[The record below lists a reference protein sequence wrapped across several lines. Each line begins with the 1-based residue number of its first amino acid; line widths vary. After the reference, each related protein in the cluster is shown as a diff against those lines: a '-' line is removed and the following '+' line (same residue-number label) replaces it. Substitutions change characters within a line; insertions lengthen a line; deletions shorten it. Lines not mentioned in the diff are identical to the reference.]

1 MQDTHIPLIMQI
13 IDNIV
18 SPDSRKRK
26 YSDKQ
31 ILKILILLQ
40 IFNISYRSSGI
51 FLENHRE
58 YTELIGIEDIPSFLA
73 LSSRSR
79 SLDLHTIN
87 MIIQSMHLVNEIAA
101 FDSFMIHT
109 CKQSTAER
117 RRKYRNYKDSLSGWS
132 KTTKGWSYG
141 RKCHMSIDVD
151 SLLINEWTVTK
162 GNIHDSSVAHE
173 MIDSVRNYRYIL
185 ADSAYDTSEIYDY
198 IFENAHSLPVIDTNK
213 RRGIINERLTV
224 NRRIGIELRKEYSS
238 MYSMRWEIERTFSI
252 LEEIMGSENIWHVSN
267 RDYDNAIGLKVIAY
281 NLMVI
286 SNIELGDSRREIM
299 KIVSC

>member
-1 MQDTHIPLIMQI
+1 MPEKHIPLIMDI

-51 FLENHRE
+51 FLENHGE
-58 YTELIGIEDIPSFLA
+58 YMELIGIKDIPSFQT
-73 LSSRSR
+73 LSRRSR
-79 SLDLHTIN
+79 SFDLHAIN
-87 MIIQSMHLVNEIAA
+87 TEIESLYSINEIAA
-101 FDSFMIHT
+101 FDSFMVHT
-109 CKQSTAER
+109 CKQSTAES
-117 RRKYRNYKDSLSGWS
+117 RRKYRNYKDPLSGWS

-151 SLLINEWTVTK
+151 SLLINEWVVTK

-173 MIDSVRNYRYIL
+173 MIDSVRNYRHIL

-198 IFENAHSLPVIDTNK
+198 IFENAHALPVIDTNR
-213 RRGIINERLTV
+213 RRGIINEKLTV

-252 LEEIMGSENIWHVSN
+252 LDGIMGSEDIWYVSN
-267 RDYDNAIGLKVIAY
+267 RNYDNIIGLKVIAY

-286 SNIELGDSRREIM
+286 SNIELGYSRREIM

>member
-1 MQDTHIPLIMQI
+1 MPDKHIPLIMDI

-18 SPDSRKRK
+18 SPDSRRRK

-51 FLENHRE
+51 FLENHGE
-58 YTELIGIEDIPSFLA
+58 YMELIGITEIPSFQTI
-73 LSSRSR
+73 SRRSR
-79 SLDLHTIN
+79 SYDLHAIN
-87 MIIQSMHLVNEIAA
+87 MIIQSMHPVNEIAA

-109 CKQSTAER
+109 CKQLTAER
-117 RRKYRNYKDSLSGWS
+117 RRKYRNYKDSLSGWL

-141 RKCHMSIDVD
+141 RKCHMSIDV

-198 IFENAHSLPVIDTNK
+198 IFENAHSLPVIDTNR
-213 RRGIINERLTV
+213 RRGIINDRLTV
-224 NRRIGIELRKEYSS
+224 NRRIGIELRNEYSS

-252 LEEIMGSENIWHVSN
+252 LEEIMGSENIWYVSN
-267 RDYDNAIGLKVIAY
+267 RDYDNIIGLKVIAY

-286 SNIELGDSRREIM
+286 SNIELGIAGG
-299 KIVSC
+299 K

>member
-1 MQDTHIPLIMQI
+1 MPDKHIPLIMYI

-18 SPDSRKRK
+18 SPDSRRRK

-40 IFNISYRSSGI
+40 ILNISYRSSGI

-58 YTELIGIEDIPSFLA
+58 YMELIGITEIPSFQT
-73 LSSRSR
+73 LSRRTRSFDIHAMNTEIE
-79 SLDLHTIN
+79 SLYSIN
-87 MIIQSMHLVNEIAA
+87 QIAA
-101 FDSFMIHT
+101 FDSFMVHT
-109 CKQSTAER
+109 CKDTTAER
-117 RRKYRNYKDSLSGWS
+117 RMKYRNYKDPLSGWS

-151 SLLINEWTVTK
+151 SLLISEWILTK

-198 IFENAHSLPVIDTNK
+198 IFENAHALPVIDTNR
-213 RRGIINERLTV
+213 RRGIINDRLTV

-238 MYSMRWEIERTFSI
+238 MYTMRWEIERTFSI
-252 LEEIMGSENIWHVSN
+252 LEGIMSSENIWYVSN
-267 RDYDNAIGLKVIAY
+267 RDYDNIIGLIVIAY
-281 NLMVI
+281 NLMII
-286 SNIELGDSRREIM
+286 SNIEFGNNRREIM
-299 KIVSC
+299 KIVS

>member
-1 MQDTHIPLIMQI
+1 MPDKHIPSIMDI

-18 SPDSRKRK
+18 SSDSRRRK

-31 ILKILILLQ
+31 ILKILVLLQ

-51 FLENHRE
+51 FLRNHIE
-58 YTELIGIEDIPSFLA
+58 YMELIGIKDIPSFQT
-73 LSSRSR
+73 LSRRSR
-79 SLDLHTIN
+79 SLDIHAIN
-87 MIIQSMHLVNEIAA
+87 KIIQSMYSVNEIAA

-117 RRKYRNYKDSLSGWS
+117 RRKYRNYKDPLSGWS

-151 SLLINEWTVTK
+151 SLLINEWIITS
-162 GNIHDSSVAHE
+162 GNVHDSSASHE

-185 ADSAYDTSEIYDY
+185 ANSAYDTSEIYDY

-213 RRGIINERLTV
+213 RGGIINDRLTV
-224 NRRIGIELRKEYSS
+224 NRRIGIELRKGYSS

-252 LEEIMGSENIWHVSN
+252 LDGIMGSENIWYVSN
-267 RDYDNAIGLKVIAY
+267 RDYDNIIGLKVIAY
-281 NLMVI
+281 NLMLI
-286 SNIELGDSRREIM
+286 SNIEYGDNRREIM

>member
-1 MQDTHIPLIMQI
+1 MPEKHIPLIMGI

-51 FLENHRE
+51 FLKNHRE
-58 YTELIGIEDIPSFLA
+58 YMELIEINKIPSFQT
-73 LSSRSR
+73 LSRRSR
-79 SLDLHTIN
+79 LLDIHTIN
-87 MIIQSMHLVNEIAA
+87 MIIQSMHSVNEIAA

-109 CKQSTAER
+109 CKYTTAER
-117 RRKYRNYKDSLSGWS
+117 RRKYRNYKDPLSGWS

-162 GNIHDSSVAHE
+162 GNIHDSYVAHE

-213 RRGIINERLTV
+213 RRGIIDERLTV
-224 NRRIGIELRKEYSS
+224 NRKIGIELRNEYSS

-252 LEEIMGSENIWHVSN
+252 LEEIMGSENIWYVSN
-267 RDYDNAIGLKVIAY
+267 RDYDNIIGLKVIAY

-286 SNIELGDSRREIM
+286 SNIKLGDNRREIM

>member
-18 SPDSRKRK
+18 SPDSRRRK
-26 YSDKQ
+26 YSDRQ

-58 YTELIGIEDIPSFLA
+58 YMELIGIKDIPSFQT
-73 LSSRSR
+73 LSRRSR
-79 SLDLHTIN
+79 SFDLHAIN
-87 MIIQSMHLVNEIAA
+87 MIIQLMHSVNEIAA

-117 RRKYRNYKDSLSGWS
+117 RRKYRNYKDPLSE
-132 KTTKGWSYG
+132 WSYG

-151 SLLINEWTVTK
+151 SLLINEWVVTK

-185 ADSAYDTSEIYDY
+185 TDSAYDTSEIYDY

-213 RRGIINERLTV
+213 RRGIINDRLTV
-224 NRRIGIELRKEYSS
+224 NRKIGIELRKEYSS
-238 MYSMRWEIERTFSI
+238 MYSMR
-252 LEEIMGSENIWHVSN
+252 
-267 RDYDNAIGLKVIAY
+267 
-281 NLMVI
+281 
-286 SNIELGDSRREIM
+286 
-299 KIVSC
+299 